1 MAEQMPAEAVLPPAV
16 PPADIAAPEA
26 ATPVVE
32 VKAAPAKPGKGPG
45 RPKSAAV
52 KKAPKKAAVTADVSQ
67 SSAAPSSV
75 LPADDAVTVTAPDA
89 NGQPPAKRPR
99 RAAAVKR
106 VIRDDDSEDERPPA
120 ASSAKAV
127 TSAIEAQSEPKI
139 GKIKLPMKRKSMST
153 DAPTPLASITPA
165 NAMPDGQA
173 AAIAAE
179 PDAAMADATN
189 TSAPVALDSL
199 FDTAADV
206 PAPSRPAETSPLSN
220 IETSPA
226 KPPDLSVSATST
238 TPPSAKP
245 AAATPSALNY
255 PDKAQLS
262 AEASVTVKTAN
273 FKSTTK
279 KPAPTVA
286 ASQGPNTGGPST
298 KVKTTPKDPAS
309 TTAAKPRPPGAAKA
323 PVKAKKPVAPIAGAA
338 GPSAVPKPAAAAPTS
353 GGDVSYLDSLFVGA
367 VVQTD
372 HDRQLK
378 KEREQ
383 RAAAAK
389 EAAAKANAAVDTSL
403 AAKAAVKKPDN
414 ALNSCALPFK
424 TKAGVTKVRYTRSRL
439 VEATNSR
446 ASLSLWW
453 APKRRVPYRAKA

>member
-1 MAEQMPAEAVLPPAV
+1 MAEQMPSEAVLPPAV
-16 PPADIAAPEA
+16 PPADSAAPEA
-26 ATPVVE
+26 ATPVTE
-32 VKAAPAKPGKGPG
+32 AKAAPPNPGKGPG

-67 SSAAPSSV
+67 PSAAGSSA
-75 LPADDAVTVTAPDA
+75 LLADSAVTTTTPDA

-106 VIRDDDSEDERPPA
+106 VIRDDDSEDERPQA
-120 ASSAKAV
+120 AQSAKVVPHLMGAQP
-127 TSAIEAQSEPKI
+127 EAKI

-153 DAPTPLASITPA
+153 DAPTNLTSTTPA
-165 NAMPDGQA
+165 NAMLDSQA
-173 AAIAAE
+173 AVPAAE
-179 PDAAMADATN
+179 PDVAMADATA
-189 TSAPVALDSL
+189 TPAPVALDSL

-206 PAPSRPAETSPLSN
+206 PPSSRPAETSPLSN

-226 KPPDLSVSATST
+226 KPPDPSVSAMST

-245 AAATPSALNY
+245 AAATPSALNH

-262 AEASVTVKTAN
+262 ADASVTVKTAN

-279 KPAPTVA
+279 KSAPTIAASPAPN
-286 ASQGPNTGGPST
+286 PGGSST
-298 KVKTTPKDPAS
+298 KVTTIPKDPAS
-309 TTAAKPRPPGAAKA
+309 TIAAKPRPPGAVKA

-338 GPSAVPKPAAAAPTS
+338 GPSAVPKPAAAALAS
-353 GGDVSYLDSLFVGA
+353 GDVSYLDSLFVGA

-403 AAKAAVKKPDN
+403 AAKAAAKKSDN
-414 ALNSCALPFK
+414 ALNNRALPFK
-424 TKAGVTKVRYTRSRL
+424 TKAGVSKVR
-439 VEATNSR
+439 
-446 ASLSLWW
+446 
-453 APKRRVPYRAKA
+453 